1 MRLFNSAHIDVPA
14 GLVRR
19 GGGLTTIS
27 LTVRYGLIETD
38 RWGLCLVDTGVG
50 PEVTRGERSAALR
63 LYGSILRPKLIESQS
78 PQAMLREFGAST
90 ADVRRVLLTHFHAD
104 HVSSLREFARAEVLT
119 CGDAARRVM
128 TMSSAAALRHG
139 IFKELVPPFLEQRL
153 RPLQNMKRAPTHTV
167 LGDGYDLFGDA
178 SYLAVPL
185 PGHAV
190 GHFGILWRDE
200 AGPIIYA
207 TDASWT
213 TQSLIHDQV
222 PWISSAVVFDDRR
235 AGRKTQELL
244 REFRCRGGRILL
256 CHDVEDQ
263 PS

>member
-1 MRLFNSAHIDVPA
+1 MRLFNSAHIDVAA

-19 GGGLTTIS
+19 GAGLETIS
-27 LTVRYGLIETD
+27 LTVRYGLIDLD
-38 RWGLCLVDTGVG
+38 RRGLCLVDTGVG

-63 LYGSILRPKLIESQS
+63 LYGSILRPKLIPDQS
-78 PQAMLREFGAST
+78 PQAILRELGATS
-90 ADVRRVLLTHFHAD
+90 ADVRLIVLTHFHAD
-104 HVSSLREFARAEVLT
+104 HISSLREFARAEIIT

-128 TMSSAAALRHG
+128 AMSSAAALRHG
-139 IFKELVPPFLEQRL
+139 IFKELIPSGFEPRL
-153 RPLQNMKRAPTHTV
+153 RPLQAMKQVPTGTV

-185 PGHAV
+185 PGHAI
-190 GHFGILWRDE
+190 GHFGILWRDQ

-213 TQSLIHDQV
+213 TQSLIEDRM

-235 AGRKTQELL
+235 AGRGTQELL
-244 REFRCRGGRILL
+244 REFRRGGGRILL
-256 CHDVEDQ
+256 CHDVEEE

>member
-1 MRLFNSAHIDVPA
+1 MRLFNSAHIEVFA

-19 GGGLTTIS
+19 GAGLKTIR
-27 LTVRYGLIETD
+27 LTVRYGLIDMD
-38 RWGLCLVDTGVG
+38 RAGLCLVDTGVG

-63 LYGSILRPKLIESQS
+63 LYDSILRPKLIESQS
-78 PQAMLREFGAST
+78 PQAVLHELGAST
-90 ADVRRVLLTHFHAD
+90 ADVRRVILTHFHAD
-104 HVSSLREFARAEVLT
+104 HVSSLRDFADAEIIS

-128 TMSSAAALRHG
+128 TMSSAAALHHG
-139 IFKELVPPFLEQRL
+139 IFKELVPPLLQQRL
-153 RPLQNMKRAPTHTV
+153 RPLQSLKRTPTDTV

-185 PGHAV
+185 PGHAF
-190 GHFGILWRDE
+190 GHFGILWRDK

-207 TDASWT
+207 TDAAWT
-213 TQSLIHDQV
+213 TQSLLEDRT
-222 PWISSAVVFDDRR
+222 PWISSAVVFDDRS

-244 REFRCRGGRILL
+244 REFRRRGGRILL